1 MNHQI
6 VVEMNIELTESII
19 IYAFI
24 TIFSIGLFIISILSY
39 KKTNNKKLIFVSTVF
54 LLFFIKGLILS
65 LSLFY
70 ADLKTYIAIPI
81 LAVFDLLVLFLLF
94 IATLKK

>member
-1 MNHQI
+1 M
-6 VVEMNIELTESII
+6 VVEMDIGTMESII

-24 TIFSIGLFIISILSY
+24 TIFSFGLFSVSALSY
-39 KKTNNKKLIFVSTVF
+39 NKSKNKKLLFISTVF
-54 LLFFIKGLILS
+54 LLFIIKGIILS
-65 LSLFY
+65 LSLF
-70 ADLKTYIAIPI
+70 LPELNMYITIPI